1 VNWTWIADQAP
12 LIGRLLGEHVVL
24 SVLPVVFG
32 LVIALPIGVVC
43 ARYPGLYGPVLLLT
57 SVLYAVPSLAL
68 FIFLIGFTGLTNAT
82 VVIPLTIYTLS
93 VLVRNV
99 VDGIRSVPESVRDS
113 AVGMGFGPLRRLLQV
128 ELPVAVPLVMA
139 GTRVA
144 TVSNISM
151 VSIGALLG
159 FGGLGQLFT
168 TYGIQLN
175 FFTTAIVVGVVLTV
189 TLAVA
194 ADALLVGIQ
203 RLLTPWVPR
212 GAVR

>member
-1 VNWTWIADQAP
+1 MRWDWIASHVP
-12 LIGRLLGEHVVL
+12 LIGQLLGEHIVL
-24 SVLPVVFG
+24 SFLPVVIG
-32 LVIALPIGVVC
+32 LAIALPVGVVC
-43 ARYPGLYGPVLLLT
+43 ARYRVLYGPVLLLT

-68 FIFLIGFTGLTNAT
+68 FVFLIGFTQLTRAT

-99 VDGIRSVPESVRDS
+99 VDGIRSVPAPVRDA

-175 FFTTAIVVGVVLTV
+175 FFTTAIVAGVVLSV
-189 TLAVA
+189 ALAVA
-194 ADALLVGIQ
+194 ADALLVGLQ
-203 RLLTPWVPR
+203 RLLTPWAAR
-212 GAVR
+212 GTAR

>member
-1 VNWTWIADQAP
+1 V
-12 LIGRLLGEHVVL
+12 
-24 SVLPVVFG
+24 
-32 LVIALPIGVVC
+32 
-43 ARYPGLYGPVLLLT
+43 LYGPVLLLT

-68 FIFLIGFTGLTNAT
+68 FVFLIGFTQLTRAT

-99 VDGIRSVPESVRDS
+99 VDGIRSVPEPVRDA
-113 AVGMGFGPLRRLLQV
+113 AVGMGFGPLRRLLRV

-175 FFTTAIVVGVVLTV
+175 FFTTAIVAGVVLSV
-189 TLAVA
+189 ALAVA
-194 ADALLVGIQ
+194 ADALLVGLQ
-203 RLLTPWVPR
+203 RLLTPWVAR
-212 GAVR
+212 GTAR

>member
-1 VNWTWIADQAP
+1 MP

-24 SVLPVVFG
+24 AVVPVVLG
-32 LVIALPIGVVC
+32 LAIALPVGVVC
-43 ARYPGLYGPVLLLT
+43 ARYRLLYGPILLMT
-57 SVLYAVPSLAL
+57 SVLYAVPSIAL
-68 FIFLIGFTGLTNAT
+68 FVFLIGVTGLTTQT

-93 VLVRNV
+93 VLIRNV
-99 VDGIRSVPESVRDS
+99 VDGIRSVPESVRDA

-144 TVSNISM
+144 TVANISM

-189 TLAVA
+189 LLALA
-194 ADALLVGIQ
+194 ADAFLVGVQ
-203 RLLTPWVPR
+203 RFLTPWVAR
-212 GAVR
+212 GAAR

>member
-1 VNWTWIADQAP
+1 MNWEWVTGHLP
-12 LIGRLLGEHVVL
+12 LIGQLLGEHVFL
-24 SVLPVVFG
+24 SVLPVVIG
-32 LVIALPIGVVC
+32 LAVSLPLGIVC
-43 ARYPGLYGPVLLLT
+43 SRYPALYGPVLLLT

-68 FIFLIGFTGLTNAT
+68 FVFLLGVTGLHTTT
-82 VVIPLTIYTLS
+82 VVIPLALYTLS

-99 VDGIRSVPESVRDS
+99 VDGMRSVPDAVRDA
-113 AVGMGFGPLRRLLQV
+113 AVGMGFGPLRRLVQV
-128 ELPVAVPLVMA
+128 ELPIAVPLIMA

-175 FFTTAIVVGVVLTV
+175 FFLTAILTGVVLTV
-189 TLAVA
+189 ALAVA
-194 ADALLVGIQ
+194 ADTIIVGIQ
-203 RLLTPWVPR
+203 RLLTPWAPR
-212 GAVR
+212 GAGR

>member
-1 VNWTWIADQAP
+1 MRWDWIAEQMP

-24 SVLPVVFG
+24 AVVPVVLG
-32 LVIALPIGVVC
+32 LAIALPVGVVC
-43 ARYPGLYGPVLLLT
+43 ARYRLLYGPILLMT
-57 SVLYAVPSLAL
+57 SVLYAVPSIAL
-68 FIFLIGFTGLTNAT
+68 FVFLIGVTGLTTQT

-93 VLVRNV
+93 VLIRNV
-99 VDGIRSVPESVRDS
+99 VDGIRSVPDSVRD
-113 AVGMGFGPLRRLLQV
+113 AAIGMGFGPLRRLIQV
-128 ELPVAVPLVMA
+128 ELPIAVPLVMA

-151 VSIGALLG
+151 VSIGSLLG

-175 FFTTAIVVGVVLTV
+175 FFLTAILTGVVLTV
-189 TLAVA
+189 ALAVA
-194 ADALLVGIQ
+194 ADTLLVGLQ

-212 GAVR
+212 GAGR

>member
-1 VNWTWIADQAP
+1 VRWDWIAEQMP

-24 SVLPVVFG
+24 AVVPVVLG
-32 LVIALPIGVVC
+32 LAIALPVGVVC
-43 ARYPGLYGPVLLLT
+43 ARYRLLYGPILLMT
-57 SVLYAVPSLAL
+57 SVLYAVPSIAL
-68 FIFLIGFTGLTNAT
+68 FVFLIGVTGLTTQT

-93 VLVRNV
+93 VLIRNV
-99 VDGIRSVPESVRDS
+99 VDGIRSVPESVRDA

-144 TVSNISM
+144 TVANISM

-189 TLAVA
+189 LLALA
-194 ADALLVGIQ
+194 ADAFLVGVQ
-203 RLLTPWVPR
+203 RFLTPWVAR
-212 GAVR
+212 GAAR

>member
-1 VNWTWIADQAP
+1 VRWDWIASHVP
-12 LIGRLLGEHVVL
+12 LIGQLLGEHIVL
-24 SVLPVVFG
+24 SFLPVVIG
-32 LVIALPIGVVC
+32 LAIALPVGVVC
-43 ARYPGLYGPVLLLT
+43 ARYRVLYGPVLLLT

-68 FIFLIGFTGLTNAT
+68 FVFLIGFTQLTRAT

-99 VDGIRSVPESVRDS
+99 VDGIRSVPAPVRDA

-175 FFTTAIVVGVVLTV
+175 FFTTAIVAGVVLSV
-189 TLAVA
+189 ALAVA
-194 ADALLVGIQ
+194 ADALLVGLQ
-203 RLLTPWVPR
+203 RLLTPWAAR
-212 GAVR
+212 GTAR